1 MAFPERKALG
11 EENGSGVPISE
22 IRSSSSSTAGS
33 GDTRRGGFMQRFL
46 TFVVL
51 ILLTIPVGLS
61 IQGCANKNANYCNGS
76 GYGYNNSQPVSIS
89 LQPQTT
95 GLSVAFSQTSQL
107 QAPSSLNCKGTSASV
122 GTYTYGTSD
131 RTIADVSPTGAVCGG
146 TWNLHT
152 PAVADYTT
160 CLPTNKSGVAYMTAS
175 AGGFTSN
182 QVAVYSHPPI
192 TSLAV
197 AGPTN
202 STTGK
207 AECLSQGQ
215 TSQLDAAAYCTSTG
229 TTGSCPSQTVPA
241 GQQALLCSPNL
252 LPGGGYGPND
262 CNNVI
267 GHLAYAAASAGVVT
281 IDPNGVA
288 TAQAPGS
295 TLITGTIA
303 QTSSNAG
310 YFYTCPPAKIALSVA
325 STGATSASVT
335 LNTPLALTATVTD
348 VNNNVI
354 NGLALSYVS
363 TNPGSIAVSSTGA
376 VTAQF
381 PSNSAITAICQ
392 PTTCNPAPINVMGTL
407 GTGVPVIS
415 NFVQIASPGKNSNY
429 IWAASPGSPYFVP
442 IDLST
447 GTIGNQIKLPYSP
460 NSMVLDPTGTTLYF
474 GSYRE
479 LMTYSAATNSLSS
492 EVPNVPGVVLAV
504 SPTNSSV
511 VVNDQLRGVLYIYTP
526 ASTSGTGTTATT
538 SGGSYT
544 SFAGI
549 GQKAAYT
556 ADGQTVYIV
565 GNGVLYIHNNFTG
578 WSVENLPANQATPT
592 TGICPATNTTSPIPT
607 DPTSY
612 PPNTTANP
620 NNTYNMFCSPDLAV
634 TIPAAAVFLSG
645 ATTSAYGQCPNT
657 TVNPVVN
664 YPEATTV
671 AALSD
676 HVASTTD
683 GRHIIGASANPP
695 MLSDLSITVPIDA
708 CPSDANSQTTGITFN
723 PPPVINQTS
732 LSTYG
737 ITNINEVV
745 AATNSL
751 EAFVTYGSDAT
762 TPPAGGALLPVYKPS
777 TQAGAPG
784 TLSSVSLTGKALA
797 PVAGIFSPDNT
808 IFFAGTSGDDQL
820 HLIDT
825 TTLLDTKQID
835 PKLTDINGNPLPPIF
850 LAVKPR
856 PTT

>member
-1 MAFPERKALG
+1 
-11 EENGSGVPISE
+11 
-22 IRSSSSSTAGS
+22 
-33 GDTRRGGFMQRFL
+33 MQRFL

-51 ILLTIPVGLS
+51 LLLTVPVGLS

-76 GYGYNNSQPVSIS
+76 GYGYLKTQPVSIS

-107 QAPSSLNCKGTSASV
+107 QAPSALNCVGTAASIS
-122 GTYTYGTSD
+122 TYTYGTTD

-152 PAVADYTT
+152 PAVAAYTT
-160 CLPTNKSGVAYMTAS
+160 CIPTNKTGVAYMTAS
-175 AGGFTSN
+175 AAGFTSN

-192 TSLAV
+192 TSLSV
-197 AGPTN
+197 TGPTN

-207 AECLSQGQ
+207 PECLSQSL
-215 TSQLDAAAYCTSTG
+215 TSQLDATAYYTNS
-229 TTGSCPSQTVPA
+229 A
-241 GQQALLCSPNL
+241 GQQVLLCSPSIL
-252 LPGGGYGPND
+252 ADGSYGPND

-267 GHLAYAAASAGVVT
+267 GHLTYSAASAGVVT
-281 IDPNGVA
+281 IDQNGVA

-335 LNTPLALTATVTD
+335 LNTPLSLTATVTD

-363 TNPGSIAVSSTGA
+363 TNPGSIAVSSAGA
-376 VTAQF
+376 VTASF

-392 PTTCNPAPINVMGTL
+392 PTTCNPAPINEMGTL
-407 GTGVPVIS
+407 GTGVPAIS

-429 IWAASPGSPYFVP
+429 IWVSSPGSPYFVP

-447 GTIGNQIKLPYSP
+447 GTIGTQIKLPYSP

-474 GSYRE
+474 GSYHE
-479 LMTYSAATNSLSS
+479 LMSYTAATNTLTS
-492 EVPNVPGVVLAV
+492 ETTGVPGVVLAA
-504 SPTNSSV
+504 SPTNTSV
-511 VVNDQLRGVLYIYTP
+511 VVNDQLRGVIYLYTP
-526 ASTSGTGTTATT
+526 SS
-538 SGGSYT
+538 GSY
-544 SFAGI
+544 SSIAGI
-549 GQKAAYT
+549 AQKAAFT
-556 ADGQTVYIV
+556 ADGQTVYIA
-565 GNGVLYIHNNFTG
+565 GDGVLYIHNSFTG
-578 WSVENLPANQATPT
+578 WSTEPLPAGQGTVG
-592 TGICPATNTTSPIPT
+592 TGVCPATNTTSPIPT
-607 DPTSY
+607 DPTTY

-620 NNTYNMFCSPDLAV
+620 NNTFNVFCSPDLAV
-634 TIPAAAVFLSG
+634 TIPAAAVFVSG
-645 ATTSAYGQCPNT
+645 APTSAYGQCPET
-657 TVNPVVN
+657 TVKPVVN

-671 AALSD
+671 AVASD

-683 GRHIIGASANPP
+683 GKHIIGASANPAT
-695 MLSDLSITVPIDA
+695 LTDLSITVPIDA
-708 CPSDANSQTTGITFN
+708 CPTDANSQTTGIVFN
-723 PPPVINQTS
+723 PPPVANQAS
-732 LSTYG
+732 LAAYG
-737 ITNINEVV
+737 ITNVNQVI

-751 EAFVTYGSDAT
+751 EAFVTYSSDAA

-777 TQAGAPG
+777 ATAGTLG
-784 TLSSVSLTGKALA
+784 TLSSVTLTGNALA

-808 IFFAGTSGDDQL
+808 LFFAGTTGDDQL
-820 HLIDT
+820 HVIDT
-825 TTLLDTKQID
+825 TTLLDTQQIN
-835 PKLTDINGNPLPPIF
+835 PKLTDINGKPLPPVF

>member
-1 MAFPERKALG
+1 
-11 EENGSGVPISE
+11 
-22 IRSSSSSTAGS
+22 
-33 GDTRRGGFMQRFL
+33 MQRFL

-51 ILLTIPVGLS
+51 SLLTVPVGLS

-76 GYGYNNSQPVSIS
+76 GYGYNKTQPVSIS

-107 QAPSSLNCKGTSASV
+107 QAPTAENCTGGSASV
-122 GTYTYGTSD
+122 GTYTYGTTD

-146 TWNLHT
+146 SWNLHT
-152 PAVADYTT
+152 PAVAAYTT
-160 CLPTNKSGVAYMTAS
+160 CIPTNKTGIAYMTAS
-175 AGGFTSN
+175 AAGFTSN

-197 AGPTN
+197 SGPTN
-202 STTGK
+202 ITTGQP
-207 AECLSQGQ
+207 ECLSQGL
-215 TSQLDAAAYCTSTG
+215 TSQLDATAYYTNS
-229 TTGSCPSQTVPA
+229 A
-241 GQQALLCSPNL
+241 GQQVLLCSPNIL
-252 LPGGGYGPND
+252 ANGSYGPND

-267 GHLAYAAASAGVVT
+267 GHLTYSAASGGIVT
-281 IDPNGVA
+281 IDQNGVA

-363 TNPGSIAVSSTGA
+363 TNPGSIAVSATGA
-376 VTAQF
+376 VTAAF

-392 PTTCNPAPINVMGTL
+392 PTTCNPAPINEMGTL
-407 GTGVPVIS
+407 GTGVPAIS
-415 NFVQIASPGKNSNY
+415 NFVQIASPGKNSTY
-429 IWAASPGSPYFVP
+429 VWISSPGSPYFVP

-474 GSYRE
+474 GSYHE
-479 LMTYSAATNSLSS
+479 LMTYTAATNGLAS
-492 EVPNVPGVVLAV
+492 EVSAVPGVVLAV
-504 SPTNSSV
+504 SPTNTSV

-526 ASTSGTGTTATT
+526 SS
-538 SGGSYT
+538 GSYT

-565 GNGVLYIHNNFTG
+565 GDGVLYIHNVFTG
-578 WSVENLPANQATPT
+578 WSVETLPANQGTAT
-592 TGICPATNTTSPIPT
+592 TGVCPATNTTSPIPT
-607 DPTSY
+607 NPTTY

-645 ATTSAYGQCPNT
+645 TATSAYGECPET
-657 TVNPVVN
+657 TVKPVVN

-671 AALSD
+671 AVTSD

-683 GRHIIGASANPP
+683 GKHIIGASANPAT
-695 MLSDLSITVPIDA
+695 LTDLSITVPIDA
-708 CPSDANSQTTGITFN
+708 CPSDANGQTTGIVFN
-723 PPPVINQTS
+723 PPPVVNQSS
-732 LSTYG
+732 LAAYG
-737 ITNINEVV
+737 ITNINQVV
-745 AATNSL
+745 AATNSQ
-751 EAFVTYGSDAT
+751 EAFVTYSSAAT
-762 TPPAGGALLPVYKPS
+762 APPAGGALLPVYKPS
-777 TQAGAPG
+777 TTAGAPG
-784 TLSSVSLTGKALA
+784 TLGSVKLAGNALA

-808 IFFAGTSGDDQL
+808 IFFAGTTGDDLL

-825 TTLLDTKQID
+825 TTLLDTQQIN
-835 PKLTDINGNPLPPIF
+835 PKLTDINGNPLPPVF

>member
-1 MAFPERKALG
+1 
-11 EENGSGVPISE
+11 
-22 IRSSSSSTAGS
+22 
-33 GDTRRGGFMQRFL
+33 MQRFL

-51 ILLTIPVGLS
+51 LLLTVPVGLS

-76 GYGYNNSQPVSIS
+76 GYGYLKTQPVSIS

-107 QAPSSLNCKGTSASV
+107 QAPSALNCAGTAASI
-122 GTYTYGTSD
+122 GTYTYGTTD

-152 PAVADYTT
+152 PAVAAYTT
-160 CLPTNKSGVAYMTAS
+160 CVPTNKTGVAYMTAS
-175 AGGFTSN
+175 AAGFTSN

-197 AGPTN
+197 SGPTN

-207 AECLSQGQ
+207 PECLSQGL
-215 TSQLDAAAYCTSTG
+215 TSQLDATAYYTNS
-229 TTGSCPSQTVPA
+229 A
-241 GQQALLCSPNL
+241 GQQVLLCSPNI

-267 GHLAYAAASAGVVT
+267 GHLTYSAGSAGVVT
-281 IDPNGVA
+281 IDQNGVA

-325 STGATSASVT
+325 STGATSANIT
-335 LNTPLALTATVTD
+335 LNTPLSLTATVTD

-363 TNPGSIAVSSTGA
+363 TNPGSIAVSSAGA
-376 VTAQF
+376 VTAAF

-392 PTTCNPAPINVMGTL
+392 PTTCNPAPINEMGTL
-407 GTGVPVIS
+407 GTGVPAIS
-415 NFVQIASPGKNSNY
+415 NFVQIASPGKNSNF
-429 IWAASPGSPYFVP
+429 IWVSSPGSPYFVP

-447 GTIGNQIKLPYSP
+447 GTIGTQIKLPYSP

-474 GSYRE
+474 GSYHE
-479 LMTYSAATNSLSS
+479 LMTYTASTNSLAS
-492 EVPNVPGVVLAV
+492 EVTSIPGVVLAV
-504 SPTNSSV
+504 SPTNSAV
-511 VVNDQLRGVLYIYTP
+511 VVNDQLRGVIYLYTP
-526 ASTSGTGTTATT
+526 TTTSGTGTTATT

-544 SFAGI
+544 SIAGI
-549 GQKAAYT
+549 AQRAAFT

-565 GNGVLYIHNNFTG
+565 GDGVLYIHNSFTG
-578 WSVENLPANQATPT
+578 WSTEPLPASQGT
-592 TGICPATNTTSPIPT
+592 TGTGVCPATNTTSPIPT
-607 DPTSY
+607 DPTTY

-620 NNTYNMFCSPDLAV
+620 NNTFNMFCSPDLAV
-634 TIPAAAVFLSG
+634 TIPAAAVFVSG
-645 ATTSAYGQCPNT
+645 SPTSAYGQCPET
-657 TVNPVVN
+657 TVKPVVN

-671 AALSD
+671 AVVSD

-683 GRHIIGASANPP
+683 GKHIIGATANPP
-695 MLSDLSITVPIDA
+695 TLTDLSITVPIDA
-708 CPSDANSQTTGITFN
+708 CPTDANSQTTGIVFN
-723 PPPVINQTS
+723 PPPVANQAS
-732 LSTYG
+732 LAAYG
-737 ITNINEVV
+737 ITNVNQVI

-751 EAFVTYGSDAT
+751 EAFVTYSSDAA

-777 TQAGAPG
+777 ATAGTLG
-784 TLSSVSLTGKALA
+784 TLSSVKLTGNALA

-808 IFFAGTSGDDQL
+808 IFFAGTTGDDLL

-825 TTLLDTKQID
+825 TTLLDTQQIN
-835 PKLTDINGNPLPPIF
+835 PKLTDINGKPLPPVF

>member
-1 MAFPERKALG
+1 MH
-11 EENGSGVPISE
+11 
-22 IRSSSSSTAGS
+22 
-33 GDTRRGGFMQRFL
+33 RFL

-51 ILLTIPVGLS
+51 ILLTVPVGLS
-61 IQGCANKNANYCNGS
+61 LQGCANKNADYCNGS
-76 GYGYNNSQPVSIS
+76 GYGYTNSQPVSIS

-95 GLSVAFSQTSQL
+95 GLSVGFSQTSQL
-107 QAPSSLNCKGTSASV
+107 QAPSALNCKGTAASIS
-122 GTYTYGTSD
+122 TYTYGTTD

-160 CLPTNKSGVAYMTAS
+160 CLPTYMTAS

-182 QVAVYSHPPI
+182 QVAVYSHPPV
-192 TSLAV
+192 TSLQLV
-197 AGPTN
+197 GPTN
-202 STTGK
+202 
-207 AECLSQGQ
+207 AEGAPICISQGQ
-215 TSQLDAAAYCTSTG
+215 TEQLDAIAYVTNNLG
-229 TTGSCPSQTVPA
+229 KQVIF
-241 GQQALLCSPNL
+241 CSPTT
-252 LPGGGYGPND
+252 ND
-262 CNNVI
+262 CNDVI
-267 GHLAYAAASAGVVT
+267 GHITYAAASAGVVT
-281 IDPNGVA
+281 IDQNGVA

-303 QTSSNAG
+303 QTSSSAG
-310 YFYTCPPAKIALSVA
+310 YFYTCAPAKIALTVA
-325 STGATSASVT
+325 STGATSANVT

-348 VNNNVI
+348 TNGNTI

-376 VTAQF
+376 VTASF

-415 NFVQIASPGKNSNY
+415 NFVQISSPGKNSNY
-429 IWAASPGSPYFVP
+429 IWVSSPGSPYFVP

-447 GTIGNQIKLPYSP
+447 GTIGAQVKLPYSP

-474 GSYRE
+474 GSYKE
-479 LMTYSAATNSLSS
+479 LMTYTAATNSLAS
-492 EVPNVPGVVLAV
+492 EVANVPGVVLAV
-504 SPTNSSV
+504 SPTNSTV
-511 VVNDQLRGVLYIYTP
+511 VVNDQLRGVLYLYTP
-526 ASTSGTGTTATT
+526 SSGA
-538 SGGSYT
+538 YT

-549 GQKAAYT
+549 GQRAAFT

-565 GNGVLYIHNNFTG
+565 GNGVLYIHNVFTG
-578 WSVENLPANQATPT
+578 WSVETLPANQATPT
-592 TGICPATNTTSPIPT
+592 SGVCPATNTTSPIPT

-620 NNTYNMFCSPDLAV
+620 NNTYNVFCSPDVAV
-634 TIPAAAVFLSG
+634 TIPAAAAFISG
-645 ATTSAYGQCPNT
+645 TTTAAYGQCPET
-657 TVNPVVN
+657 TVTPVVN

-683 GRHIIGASANPP
+683 GKHIIGASANPP
-695 MLSDLSITVPIDA
+695 VLTDLSITVPIDA
-708 CPSDANSQTTGITFN
+708 CPSDANGQTTGIVFN
-723 PPPVINQTS
+723 PPPVVNQAS
-732 LSTYG
+732 LAAYG
-737 ITNINEVV
+737 ITNINQVV
-745 AATNSL
+745 PATNSL
-751 EAFVTYGSDAT
+751 EAFVTYGSNAT

-777 TQAGAPG
+777 ATAGALG
-784 TLSSVSLTGKALA
+784 TLSSVTLTGNALA

-808 IFFAGTSGDDQL
+808 LFFAGTTGDNLL
-820 HLIDT
+820 HVINT
-825 TTLLDTKQID
+825 TTLLDSQQID
-835 PKLTDINGNPLPPIF
+835 PKLTDINGKPLPPVF

>member
-1 MAFPERKALG
+1 
-11 EENGSGVPISE
+11 
-22 IRSSSSSTAGS
+22 
-33 GDTRRGGFMQRFL
+33 MQRFL

-51 ILLTIPVGLS
+51 LLLTVPVGLS
-61 IQGCANKNANYCNGS
+61 IQGCANKNSDYCNGV

-107 QAPSSLNCKGTSASV
+107 QAPSAQNCKGGSASV
-122 GTYTYGTSD
+122 STYTYGTSD
-131 RTIADVSPTGAVCGG
+131 RTIADVSPTGAICGG

-152 PAVADYTT
+152 PAVGDYTT
-160 CLPTNKSGVAYMTAS
+160 CLPTNKTGVAYMTAS
-175 AGGFTSN
+175 AGGFSSN
-182 QVAVYSHPPI
+182 QVAVYSHPPL
-192 TSLAV
+192 TSISIQ
-197 AGPTN
+197 GPTN
-202 STTGK
+202 GNTS
-207 AECLSQGQ
+207 AAQCLSQGQ
-215 TSQLDAAAYCTSTG
+215 TRQLDSTAYCSSTG
-229 TTGSCPSQTVPA
+229 TTGACPSTTIPT
-241 GQQALLCSPNL
+241 GQPVLLCSPA
-252 LPGGGYGPND
+252 PTDGSAATVPE
-262 CNNVI
+262 CNALI
-267 GHLAYAAASAGVVT
+267 GHITYAAASAGIVT
-281 IDPNGVA
+281 IDQNGVA

-310 YFYTCPPAKIALSVA
+310 YFYTCPPAKIKLTVA
-325 STGATSASVT
+325 SATSNPESATVT

-348 VNNNVI
+348 TNNNVI

-363 TNPGSIAVSSTGA
+363 TNPASIAVSSTGA
-376 VTAQF
+376 VTASF

-407 GTGVPVIS
+407 GTGVPVLS

-429 IWAASPGSPYFVP
+429 IWVSSPGSPYFVP

-447 GTIGNQIKLPYSP
+447 GTIGNQIKMPYSP

-474 GSYRE
+474 GSYKE
-479 LMTYSAATNSLSS
+479 LMTYTATTNSLAS
-492 EVPNVPGVVLAV
+492 EVANVPGVVLAV

-511 VVNDQLRGVLYIYTP
+511 VINDQLRGVLYLYTP
-526 ASTSGTGTTATT
+526 SSGA
-538 SGGSYT
+538 YT

-549 GQKAAYT
+549 GQKATFAP
-556 ADGQTVYIV
+556 DGQTVYIV
-565 GNGVLYIHNNFTG
+565 GNGVLYVHNNFTG
-578 WSVENLPANQATPT
+578 WSVETLPANQATPT
-592 TGICPATNTTSPIPT
+592 SGICPATNTTSPIPQ

-620 NNTYNMFCSPDLAV
+620 NNTYNMFCSPDVAV

-645 ATTSAYGQCPNT
+645 STTSAYGECPDT
-657 TVNPVVN
+657 TVKPVVN
-664 YPEATTV
+664 YPEAATV

-683 GRHIIGASANPP
+683 GNHIIGASANPAV
-695 MLSDLSITVPIDA
+695 LTDLSIAVPINA
-708 CPSDANSQTTGITFN
+708 CPTDANGQTTGITFS
-723 PPPVINQTS
+723 PAPVVNQLS
-732 LSTYG
+732 LGAYG

-751 EAFVTYGSDAT
+751 EAFVTYGSAAT

-777 TQAGAPG
+777 TTAGSPG
-784 TLSSVSLTGKALA
+784 TLSSVTLTGKALA

-808 IFFAGTSGDDQL
+808 LFFAGTTGDNQL
-820 HLIDT
+820 HVIDT

-835 PKLTDINGNPLPPIF
+835 PKLTDINGNPLPPVF

>member
-1 MAFPERKALG
+1 MAG
-11 EENGSGVPISE
+11 
-22 IRSSSSSTAGS
+22 IRSSSTAGS

-51 ILLTIPVGLS
+51 LLLTVPVGLS
-61 IQGCANKNANYCNGS
+61 LQGCANKNSDYCNGV
-76 GYGYNNSQPVSIS
+76 GYGYTNGQPVSIS

-107 QAPSSLNCKGTSASV
+107 QAPSAQNCKGGSASV
-122 GTYTYGTSD
+122 STYTYGTTD

-146 TWNLHT
+146 TWNLNT
-152 PAVADYTT
+152 PAVANYTT
-160 CLPTNKSGVAYMTAS
+160 CLPTNKTGVAYMTAS

-182 QVAVYSHPPI
+182 QVAVYSHPPL
-192 TSLAV
+192 TSISIQ
-197 AGPTN
+197 GPTN
-202 STTGK
+202 GNTG
-207 AECLSQGQ
+207 APQCLSQGQ
-215 TSQLDAAAYCTSTG
+215 TKQLDATAYCSSTG
-229 TTGSCPSQTVPA
+229 TSGSCPSPTVA
-241 GQQALLCSPNL
+241 TGQPVLLCEPPPTDGSAAPV
-252 LPGGGYGPND
+252 PD
-262 CNNVI
+262 CNTLI
-267 GHLAYAAASAGVVT
+267 GHITYAAASAGVVT
-281 IDPNGVA
+281 IDQNGVA

-295 TLITGTIA
+295 TLVTGTIA

-325 STGATSASVT
+325 STGATNANIT

-348 VNNNVI
+348 TNNNVI

-376 VTAQF
+376 VTASF

-407 GTGVPVIS
+407 GTGVPVLS

-429 IWAASPGSPYFVP
+429 IWVSSPGSPYFVP

-474 GSYRE
+474 GSYKE
-479 LMTYSAATNSLSS
+479 LMTYTAATNSLAS
-492 EVPNVPGVVLAV
+492 EVANVPGVVLAA
-504 SPTNSSV
+504 SPTNSAV
-511 VVNDQLRGVLYIYTP
+511 VVNDQLRGVLYLYTP
-526 ASTSGTGTTATT
+526 SSGA
-538 SGGSYT
+538 YT
-544 SFAGI
+544 SFAGV
-549 GQKAAYT
+549 GEKATFT

-578 WSVENLPANQATPT
+578 WSVEPLPTNQATPT
-592 TGICPATNTTSPIPT
+592 TGICPATNTTSPIPQ

-645 ATTSAYGQCPNT
+645 STTAAYGACPDT
-657 TVNPVVN
+657 TVTPVVN

-683 GRHIIGASANPP
+683 GKHIIGASANPP
-695 MLSDLSITVPIDA
+695 VLSDLSITTATVPNVPLT
-708 CPSDANSQTTGITFN
+708 CPTNANSQTTGITFD
-723 PPPVINQTS
+723 PPPVVNQIS
-732 LSTYG
+732 LAAYG
-737 ITNINEVV
+737 INNINEVV

-751 EAFVTYGSDAT
+751 EAFVTYGSAAT
-762 TPPAGGALLPVYKPS
+762 TPPSGGALLPVYKPS
-777 TQAGAPG
+777 ATAGSPG
-784 TLSSVSLTGKALA
+784 TLSSVTLTGKALA

-808 IFFAGTSGDDQL
+808 LFFAGTTGDNQL
-820 HLIDT
+820 HVIDT
-825 TTLLDTKQID
+825 TTLLDTQQIN
-835 PKLTDINGNPLPPIF
+835 PKLTDINGNPLPPVF

>member
-1 MAFPERKALG
+1 
-11 EENGSGVPISE
+11 
-22 IRSSSSSTAGS
+22 
-33 GDTRRGGFMQRFL
+33 MQRFL

-51 ILLTIPVGLS
+51 LLLTVPVGLS
-61 IQGCANKNANYCNGS
+61 IQGCANKNSSYCNGV
-76 GYGYNNSQPVSIS
+76 GYGYTNDQPVSIS

-107 QAPSSLNCKGTSASV
+107 QAPSAQNCKGGSASV
-122 GTYTYGTSD
+122 GTYAYGTSD

-175 AGGFTSN
+175 AGGFSSN
-182 QVAVYSHPPI
+182 QVAVYSHPSL
-192 TSLAV
+192 TSISIQ
-197 AGPTN
+197 GPTSGN
-202 STTGK
+202 AG
-207 AECLSQGQ
+207 APQCLSQGQ
-215 TSQLDAAAYCTSTG
+215 TKALDATAYCSSTG
-229 TTGSCPSQTVPA
+229 TTGACSSPTIPT
-241 GQQALLCSPNL
+241 GQPVLLCSP
-252 LPGGGYGPND
+252 PPTDGSAATVPA
-262 CNNVI
+262 CNALI
-267 GHLAYAAASAGVVT
+267 GHITYAAASAGVVT
-281 IDPNGVA
+281 IDQNGVA

-295 TLITGTIA
+295 TLITGTLA

-310 YFYTCPPAKIALSVA
+310 YFYTCPPASIKLTVA
-325 STGATSASVT
+325 STGATNANVT

-348 VNNNVI
+348 TNNNVI

-376 VTAQF
+376 VSAAF

-407 GTGVPVIS
+407 GTGVPVLS

-429 IWAASPGSPYFVP
+429 IWVSSPGSPYFVP

-447 GTIGNQIKLPYSP
+447 GTTGNQIKMPYSP

-474 GSYRE
+474 GSYKE
-479 LMTYSAATNSLSS
+479 LMTYNATSNGLAS
-492 EVPNVPGVVLAV
+492 EVANVPGVVLAV
-504 SPTNSSV
+504 SPTNSTV
-511 VVNDQLRGVLYIYTP
+511 VVNDQLRGVLYLYTP
-526 ASTSGTGTTATT
+526 SSGA
-538 SGGSYT
+538 YT

-549 GQKAAYT
+549 GQKAVFAP
-556 ADGQTVYIV
+556 DGQTVYIV
-565 GNGVLYIHNNFTG
+565 GNGVLYVHNSFTG
-578 WSVENLPANQATPT
+578 WSVETLPANQATPT
-592 TGICPATNTTSPIPT
+592 TGICPATNTTSPIPQ

-645 ATTSAYGQCPNT
+645 ATTSAYGECPDT
-657 TVNPVVN
+657 TVKPVVN

-683 GRHIIGASANPP
+683 GQHIIGASANPAE
-695 MLSDLSITVPIDA
+695 LTDLSITVPINA
-708 CPSDANSQTTGITFN
+708 CPTNANGQTTGITFS
-723 PPPVINQTS
+723 PAPVVSQFS
-732 LSTYG
+732 LGAYG

-745 AATNSL
+745 PATNSL
-751 EAFVTYGSDAT
+751 EAFVTYGSAAT
-762 TPPAGGALLPVYKPS
+762 APPSGGALLPVYKPS
-777 TQAGAPG
+777 TTAGSPG
-784 TLSSVSLTGKALA
+784 TLSSVTLSGKALA

-808 IFFAGTSGDDQL
+808 LFFAGTTGDNQL
-820 HLIDT
+820 HVIDT
-825 TTLLDTKQID
+825 TTLLDSKQID
-835 PKLTDINGNPLPPIF
+835 PKLTDINGNPLPPVF

>member
-1 MAFPERKALG
+1 
-11 EENGSGVPISE
+11 
-22 IRSSSSSTAGS
+22 
-33 GDTRRGGFMQRFL
+33 MQRFL

-51 ILLTIPVGLS
+51 LLLTIPVGLS
-61 IQGCANKNANYCNGS
+61 LQGCANKNSNYCNGS
-76 GYGYNNSQPVSIS
+76 GYGYLKSQPVSIS

-107 QAPSSLNCKGTSASV
+107 QAPTAQNCVGGSASISS
-122 GTYTYGTSD
+122 YTYGTTD

-152 PAVADYTT
+152 PAVAAYTT
-160 CLPTNKSGVAYMTAS
+160 CLPTNKAGVAYMTAT
-175 AGGFTSN
+175 AAGFTSN

-192 TSLAV
+192 TSLQLV
-197 AGPTN
+197 GPTN
-202 STTGK
+202 TSG
-207 AECLSQGQ
+207 APICLSQGQ
-215 TSQLDAAAYCTSTG
+215 TSQLDAKAYCTSTG
-229 TTGSCPSQTVPA
+229 TTGSCPSTTVAA
-241 GQQALLCSPNL
+241 GGQVLLCE
-252 LPGGGYGPND
+252 PGSATIPECSNS
-262 CNNVI
+262 I
-267 GHLAYAAASAGVVT
+267 GHLTYAATSAGIVT
-281 IDPNGVA
+281 IDQNGVA

-310 YFYTCPPAKIALSVA
+310 YFFTCPPAKIALSVA

-348 VNNNVI
+348 TNNNVI
-354 NGLALSYVS
+354 NGLALTYIS
-363 TNPGSIAVSSTGA
+363 TNPGSIAVSSTGG
-376 VTAQF
+376 VTASF

-392 PTTCNPAPINVMGTL
+392 PTTCNPAPINEMGTL
-407 GTGVPVIS
+407 GTGVPGIS

-429 IWAASPGSPYFVP
+429 IWTASPGSPYFVP

-447 GTIGNQIKLPYSP
+447 GTIGNPIKLPYSP

-474 GSYRE
+474 GSYHE
-479 LMTYSAATNSLSS
+479 LMTYTAATNSLAS
-492 EVPNVPGVVLAV
+492 ETSNVPGIVLAV

-511 VVNDQLRGVLYIYTP
+511 LVNDQLRQVLYLYTP
-526 ASTSGTGTTATT
+526 SNT
-538 SGGSYT
+538 SYT

-549 GQKAAYT
+549 AQKAAFSP
-556 ADGQTVYIV
+556 DGQTVYAV
-565 GNGVLYIHNNFTG
+565 GDGVLYIHNNFTG
-578 WSVENLPANQATPT
+578 WSVERLPGNQATPT

-607 DPTSY
+607 DPTTY

-645 ATTSAYGQCPNT
+645 AATSAYGECPETNVT
-657 TVNPVVN
+657 PVVN
-664 YPEATTV
+664 YPEAATV

-676 HVASTTD
+676 HLASTTD
-683 GRHIIGASANPP
+683 GRHIIGASAEPAV
-695 MLSDLSITVPIDA
+695 LTDLSVTVPINS
-708 CPSDANSQTTGITFN
+708 CPAEANGQTTGITFN
-723 PPPVINQTS
+723 PPPVVNQTS
-732 LSTYG
+732 LAAYG
-737 ITNINEVV
+737 LNNINQVV
-745 AATNSL
+745 AATNSQ
-751 EAFVTYGSDAT
+751 EAFITYGTSAT

-777 TQAGAPG
+777 TDAGVLG
-784 TLSSVSLTGKALA
+784 TLGSVTLTGTALA

-808 IFFAGTSGDDQL
+808 IFFAGTSGDNQL

-825 TTLLDTKQID
+825 TTLLDTQQIN
-835 PKLTDINGNPLPPIF
+835 PKLTDINGKPLPPIF

>member
-1 MAFPERKALG
+1 
-11 EENGSGVPISE
+11 
-22 IRSSSSSTAGS
+22 
-33 GDTRRGGFMQRFL
+33 MQRFL

-51 ILLTIPVGLS
+51 ALLTVPVGLS
-61 IQGCANKNANYCNGS
+61 LQGCANKNTNYCNGS
-76 GYGYNNSQPVSIS
+76 GYGYNINQPVSIT

-107 QAPSSLNCKGTSASV
+107 QSPSALNCKGGAASV
-122 GTYTYGTSD
+122 TTYAYGTTD

-152 PAVADYTT
+152 PAVAAYTT
-160 CLPTNKSGVAYMTAS
+160 CLPTGKTGVAYMTAS
-175 AGGFTSN
+175 ANGFTSN
-182 QVAVYSHPPI
+182 QVAVYSHPGI
-192 TSLAV
+192 TALSV
-197 AGPTN
+197 NGPTD

-207 AECLSQGQ
+207 PECLSQGL
-215 TSQLDAAAYCTSTG
+215 TAQLDATAY
-229 TTGSCPSQTVPA
+229 TTNSA
-241 GQQALLCSPNL
+241 GQQVLICSPDIL
-252 LPGGGYGPND
+252 AGGGYGPSD

-267 GHLAYAAASAGVVT
+267 GHLTYATPSAGIVT
-281 IDPNGVA
+281 IDQNGVA

-310 YFYTCPPAKIALSVA
+310 YFYTCPPARIALSVA

-348 VNNNVI
+348 VHNNII
-354 NGLALSYVS
+354 NGLALNYVS
-363 TNPGSIAVSSTGA
+363 TNPGQIAVTSTGG
-376 VTAQF
+376 VTASY
-381 PSNSAITAICQ
+381 PSDSAISAVCQ
-392 PTTCNPAPINVMGTL
+392 PITCNPAPINVMGNL
-407 GTGVPVIS
+407 GTGVPVLS
-415 NFVQIASPGKNSNY
+415 NFVQIAAPGQNSNY
-429 IWAASPGSPYFVP
+429 IWISSPGSPYFVP

-479 LMTYSAATNSLSS
+479 LMTYSAATNSLAS
-492 EVPNVPGVVLAV
+492 EVTGTPGIVLAV

-511 VVNDQLRGVLYIYTP
+511 VINDQLRGVLYLY
-526 ASTSGTGTTATT
+526 TT
-538 SGGSYT
+538 SNGSYT

-549 GQKAAYT
+549 GQKAAFT

-565 GNGVLYIHNNFTG
+565 GDGVLYIHNTFTG
-578 WSVENLPANQATPT
+578 WSIEPLPASQGTPT
-592 TGICPATNTTSPIPT
+592 TGICPATNTTSPIPAN
-607 DPTSY
+607 PTTY

-645 ATTSAYGQCPNT
+645 AATSAYGECPET
-657 TVNPVVN
+657 TVKPVVN

-671 AALSD
+671 AAASD

-683 GRHIIGASANPP
+683 GKHIIAASANPP
-695 MLSDLSITVPIDA
+695 VLTDLSITVPIDA
-708 CPSDANSQTTGITFN
+708 CPSDANSQTTGIVFN

-732 LSTYG
+732 LSAYG
-737 ITNINEVV
+737 LTNINQVIPS
-745 AATNSL
+745 TNSL
-751 EAFVTYGSDAT
+751 EAFITYGTNAT
-762 TPPAGGALLPVYKPS
+762 TPPAGGALLPVYKPA
-777 TQAGAPG
+777 TTAGTLG
-784 TLSSVSLTGKALA
+784 TLSSIKLAGTAVA

-808 IFFAGTSGDDQL
+808 IFFVGTSGDNQL
-820 HLIDT
+820 HLINT
-825 TTLLDTKQID
+825 TTLLDTQQIN
-835 PKLTDINGNPLPPIF
+835 PKLTDINGNPLPPVF

>member
-1 MAFPERKALG
+1 
-11 EENGSGVPISE
+11 
-22 IRSSSSSTAGS
+22 
-33 GDTRRGGFMQRFL
+33 MQRFL

-51 ILLTIPVGLS
+51 LLLTIPVGLS
-61 IQGCANKNANYCNGS
+61 LQGCANKNSNYCNGV
-76 GYGYNNSQPVSIS
+76 GYGYLKSQPVSLS

-107 QAPSSLNCKGTSASV
+107 QAPTAQNCVGGSASIS
-122 GTYTYGTSD
+122 TYTYGTTD
-131 RTIADVSPTGAVCGG
+131 RTIADVSPTGAICGG

-152 PAVADYTT
+152 PAVAAYTT
-160 CLPTNKSGVAYMTAS
+160 CIPTNKTGVAYMTAS
-175 AGGFTSN
+175 AAGFTSN

-192 TSLAV
+192 TSLQLV
-197 AGPTN
+197 GPTN
-202 STTGK
+202 SSG
-207 AECLSQGQ
+207 APICLSQGQ
-215 TSQLDAAAYCTSTG
+215 TSQLDAKAFCTSTG
-229 TTGSCPSQTVPA
+229 TTGSCPSSTVAA
-241 GQQALLCSPNL
+241 GQQVLLCT
-252 LPGGGYGPND
+252 PGSATIPECSNS
-262 CNNVI
+262 I
-267 GHLAYAAASAGVVT
+267 GHLTYAATSAGVVT
-281 IDPNGVA
+281 IDQNGVA

-348 VNNNVI
+348 TNNNVI
-354 NGLALSYVS
+354 NGLALTYIS
-363 TNPGSIAVSSTGA
+363 TNPGSIAVSATGG

-392 PTTCNPAPINVMGTL
+392 PTTCNPAPINEMGTL
-407 GTGVPVIS
+407 GTGVPAIS

-429 IWAASPGSPYFVP
+429 IWTASPGSPYFVP

-447 GTIGNQIKLPYSP
+447 GTIGNPIKMPYSP

-474 GSYRE
+474 GSYHE
-479 LMTYSAATNSLSS
+479 LMTYTAATNALAS
-492 EVPNVPGVVLAV
+492 ETANVPGIVLAV

-511 VVNDQLRGVLYIYTP
+511 LVNDQLRQVLYLYTP
-526 ASTSGTGTTATT
+526 SN
-538 SGGSYT
+538 GSYT

-549 GQKAAYT
+549 AQKAT
-556 ADGQTVYIV
+556 FSPDGQTVYAV

-578 WSVENLPANQATPT
+578 WSVEPLPGNQATPT

-607 DPTSY
+607 DPTTY

-645 ATTSAYGQCPNT
+645 TTTSAYGECPETN
-657 TVNPVVN
+657 VKPVVN
-664 YPEATTV
+664 YPEAATV

-683 GRHIIGASANPP
+683 GKHIIGASANPP
-695 MLSDLSITVPIDA
+695 VLTDLSVTVPINA
-708 CPSDANSQTTGITFN
+708 CPRDANGQTTGITFN
-723 PPPVINQTS
+723 PPPVVNQTS
-732 LSTYG
+732 LAAYG
-737 ITNINEVV
+737 LTNINQVV
-745 AATNSL
+745 PATNSL
-751 EAFVTYGSDAT
+751 EAFITYGSNAT

-777 TQAGAPG
+777 AEAGALG
-784 TLSSVSLTGKALA
+784 TLSSVTLTGTALA

-808 IFFAGTSGDDQL
+808 IFFAGTSGDNQL

-825 TTLLDTKQID
+825 TSLLDTKQIN
-835 PKLTDINGNPLPPIF
+835 PKLTDINGKPLPPIF

>member
-1 MAFPERKALG
+1 
-11 EENGSGVPISE
+11 
-22 IRSSSSSTAGS
+22 
-33 GDTRRGGFMQRFL
+33 MQRFL

-51 ILLTIPVGLS
+51 LLLTVPVGLS
-61 IQGCANKNANYCNGS
+61 LQGCANKNSDYCNGV
-76 GYGYNNSQPVSIS
+76 GYGYTNGQPVSIS

-107 QAPSSLNCKGTSASV
+107 QAPSAQNCKGGSASV
-122 GTYTYGTSD
+122 STYTYGTTD

-146 TWNLHT
+146 TWNLNT
-152 PAVADYTT
+152 PAVANYTT
-160 CLPTNKSGVAYMTAS
+160 CLPTNKTGVAYMTAS

-182 QVAVYSHPPI
+182 QVAVYSHPPL
-192 TSLAV
+192 TSISIQ
-197 AGPTN
+197 GPTN
-202 STTGK
+202 GNTG
-207 AECLSQGQ
+207 APQCLSQGQ
-215 TSQLDAAAYCTSTG
+215 TKQLDATAYCSSTG
-229 TTGSCPSQTVPA
+229 TSGSCPSPTVA
-241 GQQALLCSPNL
+241 TGQPVLLCEPPPTDGSAAPV
-252 LPGGGYGPND
+252 PD
-262 CNNVI
+262 CNTLI
-267 GHLAYAAASAGVVT
+267 GHITYAAASAGVVT
-281 IDPNGVA
+281 IDQNGVA

-295 TLITGTIA
+295 TLVTGTIA

-325 STGATSASVT
+325 STGATNANIT

-348 VNNNVI
+348 TNNNVI

-376 VTAQF
+376 VTASF

-407 GTGVPVIS
+407 GTGVPVLS
-415 NFVQIASPGKNSNY
+415 NFVQIASPGKNSNC
-429 IWAASPGSPYFVP
+429 IWVSSPGSPYFVP

-474 GSYRE
+474 GSYKE
-479 LMTYSAATNSLSS
+479 LMTYTAATNSLAS
-492 EVPNVPGVVLAV
+492 EVANVPGVVLAA
-504 SPTNSSV
+504 SPTNSAV
-511 VVNDQLRGVLYIYTP
+511 VVNDQLRGVLYLYTP
-526 ASTSGTGTTATT
+526 SSGA
-538 SGGSYT
+538 YT
-544 SFAGI
+544 SFAGV
-549 GQKAAYT
+549 GEKATFT

-578 WSVENLPANQATPT
+578 WSVEPLPTNQATPT
-592 TGICPATNTTSPIPT
+592 TGICPATNTTSPIPQ

-645 ATTSAYGQCPNT
+645 STTAAYGACPDT
-657 TVNPVVN
+657 TVTPVVN

-683 GRHIIGASANPP
+683 GKHIIGASANPP
-695 MLSDLSITVPIDA
+695 VLSDLSITTATVPNVPLT
-708 CPSDANSQTTGITFN
+708 CPTNANSQTTGITFD
-723 PPPVINQTS
+723 PPPVVNQIS
-732 LSTYG
+732 LAAYG
-737 ITNINEVV
+737 INNINEVV

-751 EAFVTYGSDAT
+751 EAFVTYGSAAT
-762 TPPAGGALLPVYKPS
+762 TPPSGGALLPVYKPS
-777 TQAGAPG
+777 ATAGSPG
-784 TLSSVSLTGKALA
+784 TLSSVTLTGKALA

-808 IFFAGTSGDDQL
+808 LFFAGTTGDNQL
-820 HLIDT
+820 HVIDT
-825 TTLLDTKQID
+825 TTLLDTQQIN
-835 PKLTDINGNPLPPIF
+835 PKLTDINGNPLPPVF